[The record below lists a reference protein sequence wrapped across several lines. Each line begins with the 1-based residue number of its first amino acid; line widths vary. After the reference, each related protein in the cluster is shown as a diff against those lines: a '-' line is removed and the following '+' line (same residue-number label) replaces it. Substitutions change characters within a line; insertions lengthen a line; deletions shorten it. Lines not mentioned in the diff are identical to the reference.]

1 MQMQFFSDLKYLLF
15 PTRCFG
21 CRELGYSICSE
32 CRQQW
37 NPHRYQSRVT
47 NLAVYSAITYS
58 PIAKNILLAA
68 KEQGV
73 KSADQLVRNAVS
85 VSIHELF
92 KKYPSCALVPIPSS
106 ASSNRRR
113 GRDFINEIAISVARD
128 LGVAV
133 LPLLEHQRKIRDQS
147 KLNVSNRHQNL
158 AMALSIKPQFRGN
171 YSGEKVVILDDLVT
185 TGATI
190 GEANRALTRGGFK
203 VQAAAT
209 ACVALRRRD

>member
-1 MQMQFFSDLKYLLF
+1 MQSFSDLKYLIF

-37 NPHRYQSRVT
+37 NPHLYESRIT
-47 NLAVYSAITYS
+47 KLAIYSAIPYS

-73 KSADQLVRNAVS
+73 KSADQLVRNAVK
-85 VSIHELF
+85 VSINELF
-92 KKYPSCALVPIPSS
+92 KRNPSCALVPIPSS

-113 GRDFINEIAISVARD
+113 GRDFINEMAISVAKD
-128 LGVAV
+128 FGVAV

-147 KLNVSNRHQNL
+147 KLNISDRHQNL
-158 AMALSIKPQFRGN
+158 VMSLSIKPQFRGN
-171 YSGEKVVILDDLVT
+171 YLGENVVILDDLVT

>member
-1 MQMQFFSDLKYLLF
+1 MQFFSDLKYLLF

-32 CRQQW
+32 CRKQW
-37 NPHRYQSRVT
+37 NPHLYQSRVT
-47 NLAVYSAITYS
+47 NLSVYSAITYS
-58 PIAKNILLAA
+58 PVAKNILLAA

-147 KLNVSNRHQNL
+147 KLNISNRHQNL

>member
-1 MQMQFFSDLKYLLF
+1 MQLFSDLKYLLF

-47 NLAVYSAITYS
+47 NLVVYSAITYS

-128 LGVAV
+128 IGEAV

-158 AMALSIKPQFRGN
+158 AMALSLKPQFRGN
-171 YSGEKVVILDDLVT
+171 YSGERVVILDDLVT

>member
-1 MQMQFFSDLKYLLF
+1 MQFFSDLKYLLF

-21 CRELGYSICSE
+21 CRELGYSICSQ

-37 NPHRYQSRVT
+37 NPHLYQSRIN
-47 NLAVYSAITYS
+47 NLVVYSAIPYS

-73 KSADQLVRNAVS
+73 KSADQLVFNAVK
-85 VSIHELF
+85 VSMNEVF
-92 KKYPSCALVPIPSS
+92 KKYPNCALVPIPSS

-113 GRDFINEIAISVARD
+113 GRDFINELAICVARD
-128 LGVAV
+128 FGVAV

-147 KLNVSNRHQNL
+147 KLNISNRHQNL

-171 YSGEKVVILDDLVT
+171 YLGENVVILDDLVT

-190 GEANRALTRGGFK
+190 SEANRALIRGGFK

-209 ACVALRRRD
+209 ACVALRRSG